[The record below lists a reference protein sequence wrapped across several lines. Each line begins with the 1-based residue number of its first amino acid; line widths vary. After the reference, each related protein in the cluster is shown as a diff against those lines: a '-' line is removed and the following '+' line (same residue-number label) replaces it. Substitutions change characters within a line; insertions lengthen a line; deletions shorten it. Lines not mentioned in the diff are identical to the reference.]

1 MEVLFQMSD
10 VVEGLSLQKTE
21 REKRRQSEALAALN
35 RPYSLPKNISDMK
48 SYAWG
53 KFTWRDVIVSGA
65 CLLVPCLIMMSFQAF
80 IPTYVCL
87 IIGIAIGL
95 PLVFLANKHVFSG
108 DLPIEQQVAIYLR
121 NAGQSNLLS
130 WDKTKLNGAY
140 VPSATQS
147 FVPDIQIEHND
158 YALINGNHGGFA
170 IDQVDVEDS
179 TMAKYTDQLML
190 YQQFCSTLNQ
200 CIDEQKEIPIQ
211 IYMQSTLTPLKGWMS
226 NTIDAIGEMNG
237 TSMVVKRDRALDYL
251 GLLGRFDSREKYSYH
266 YYVVTTY
273 RDDAEGV
280 GDKSMNTTSVRRE
293 QLKENMN
300 PFRKKMEAADAVDY
314 KIGDDRSAKTKE
326 YMRAS
331 QFGMTRTNAELDNR
345 LLKVESAIDT
355 MGSTHTGIQARR
367 LSSSDI
373 SRLFYEFFN
382 DTDKYT
388 SVPILQQALDPKVT
402 LVSKD
407 VYKDF
412 PDMFKDMSERH
423 DIYDEMIGKSSIRRG
438 RERLATGDGNGSHN
452 RDLDIPM
459 NLMGNAGDDDEEEDS
474 R

>member
-10 VVEGLSLQKTE
+10 VAEGLSLQKTE

-65 CLLVPCLIMMSFQAF
+65 CILFPCLIMMGFQAF

-87 IIGIAIGL
+87 IIGVAIGL

-147 FVPDIQIEHND
+147 FVPDIRIERND

-211 IYMQSTLTPLKGWMS
+211 IYMQSTLTPLKGWLS
-226 NTIDAIGEMNG
+226 NTIDAINDMSGAS
-237 TSMVVKRDRALDYL
+237 TVVKRDRALDYL
-251 GLLGRFDSREKYSYH
+251 GLLGRFDSLEKYSYR

-293 QLKENMN
+293 QLKENIN
-300 PFRKKMEAADAVDY
+300 PFKKKMEAADAIDY
-314 KIGDDRSAKTKE
+314 QIGDDRSAKTKE

-345 LLKVESAIDT
+345 LLKIESAIDT

-367 LSSSDI
+367 LSSSDV

-382 DTDKYT
+382 DTDKYA

-423 DIYDEMIGKSSIRRG
+423 DIYDEMIGKAGVRRG
-438 RERLATGDGNGSHN
+438 REQLAAGTRKTARSRELNS
-452 RDLDIPM
+452 PM
-459 NLMGNAGDDDEEEDS
+459 PLMGDAADDQEEEET

>member
-1 MEVLFQMSD
+1 MSD
-10 VVEGLSLQKTE
+10 VAEGLSLQKTE
-21 REKRRQSEALAALN
+21 REKKRQSEALSELS

-65 CLLVPCLIMMSFQAF
+65 CILVPCLIMMSFQAF

-87 IIGIAIGL
+87 IIGFAIGL
-95 PLVFLANKHVFSG
+95 PLVFVANKHVFSG
-108 DLPIEQQVAIYLR
+108 DLPIEQQVAIYLKE
-121 NAGQSNLLS
+121 AGQSNLLS
-130 WDKTKLNGAY
+130 WDKTKINGAY

-147 FVPDIQIEHND
+147 FVPDIQIEQND

-170 IDQVDVEDS
+170 IDQIDVEDS

-200 CIDEQKEIPIQ
+200 CIDDQKEIPIQ

-226 NTIDAIGEMNG
+226 NTIDAINEMDG
-237 TSMVVKRDRALDYL
+237 TSTSVKRDRALDYL
-251 GLLGRFDSREKYSYH
+251 GLLGRFDSREKYSYR

-300 PFRKKMEAADAVDY
+300 PFKKKMEAAEAADY
-314 KIGDDRSAKTKE
+314 KIGEDRSAKTKE
-326 YMRAS
+326 YMQAS

-355 MGSTHTGIQARR
+355 MGSTHTGIQARK
-367 LSSSDI
+367 LSSAEI

-402 LVSKD
+402 LMSQD

-412 PDMFKDMSERH
+412 PDMFKDTTERH
-423 DIYDEMIGKSSIRRG
+423 NIYDEMIGKASVQRG
-438 RERLATGDGNGSHN
+438 RDRLAASGSKEAHG
-452 RDLDIPM
+452 REDIPM
-459 NLMGNAGDDDEEEDS
+459 NFGGNDYDDNYDEEE
-474 R
+474 